1 MTQRNNI
8 LQELQELN
16 SSLGEIQAARV
27 YSVPEGYFEN
37 LAELVLMKIREGEVS
52 SAEEIDNLSPLLS
65 KASRKMPFEVPGGYF
80 DQPLQRPQA
89 KIVSITRVKWFRIAA
104 AAVVSS
110 AILLAGWLYFGPG
123 ANERKA
129 NRVFVKLSRDINKM
143 TETQKDNMID
153 YIDAGLDG
161 NETAQGINRVT
172 EVKEL
177 LKDVSEE
184 ELKLFQEQS
193 EDIEEVLM
201 TN

>member
-1 MTQRNNI
+1 MKQRNNI

-16 SSLGEIQAARV
+16 SSLGEIQAGMA
-27 YSVPEGYFEN
+27 YSVPAGYFEN
-37 LAELVLMKIREGEVS
+37 LAELVLLKIKEAEVPP
-52 SAEEIDNLSPLLS
+52 AKEIETLSPLLS
-65 KASRKMPFEVPGGYF
+65 RASRKMPFEVPGGYF
-80 DQPLQRPQA
+80 EQPVQRPQA
-89 KIVSITRVKWFRIAA
+89 KVVSITRIKWFRIAA
-104 AAVVSS
+104 AAIVTS

-161 NETAQGINRVT
+161 NETAQGVNRVT